1 MNIKFWIRIKIQI
14 MEIIENTFLIL
25 CECGIDIIHRNFF
38 RREDIMEKRKNE
50 KKQYKKPELTKH
62 EKLSILTGE
71 SQR

>member
-1 MNIKFWIRIKIQI
+1 
-14 MEIIENTFLIL
+14 
-25 CECGIDIIHRNFF
+25 
-38 RREDIMEKRKNE
+38 MEKRKSE

>member
-1 MNIKFWIRIKIQI
+1 MDFKSYAKIKIQI
-14 MEIIENTFLIL
+14 MKVIENTFLIL